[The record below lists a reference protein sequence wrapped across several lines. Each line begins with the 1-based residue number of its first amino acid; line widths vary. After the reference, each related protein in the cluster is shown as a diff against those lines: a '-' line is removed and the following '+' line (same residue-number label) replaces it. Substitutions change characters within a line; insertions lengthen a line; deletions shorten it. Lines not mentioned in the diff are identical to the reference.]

1 MSRSHAEPTDELSV
15 RLLFE
20 GGARAVAKD
29 NGRVAWELPISGEP
43 PQSIRI
49 RVQTQHK
56 GPHACVAV
64 TTTDHSTLL
73 LVVHDALTHADPMLR
88 STKWW
93 EWNKLD
99 VDSAMDMMRSRV
111 TRKNEM
117 AIFAFSNDA
126 SESGRM
132 LMRRVMLTL
141 YDLRITEHDPGAHV
155 VVIQGENKT
164 LRMRTTDVTSLISN
178 VRPPDLRQRETGMPR
193 VAKKPKLVADAKG
206 QQPGFGARG
215 SGKPRAAVRAGGQSV
230 TQCTVL

>member
-1 MSRSHAEPTDELSV
+1 MSRPHAEPTDEQSV

-56 GPHACVAV
+56 DPHACVAV

-73 LVVHDALTHADPMLR
+73 LVVHDALIHADPMLR

-141 YDLRITEHDPGAHV
+141 HDLRITAQQPHKDAHV
-155 VVIQGENKT
+155 VVVQGEKKA
-164 LRMRTTDVTSLISN
+164 LRMWATTVTSLIGN
-178 VRPPDLRQRETGMPR
+178 VRPPDLRLREIGNPVSRATP
-193 VAKKPKLVADAKG
+193 VAKKPKLGDRGPVRLAPVGPLAELPKRPG
-206 QQPGFGARG
+206 Q
-215 SGKPRAAVRAGGQSV
+215 
-230 TQCTVL
+230 TCTVS

>member
-1 MSRSHAEPTDELSV
+1 MRSHAAPTDEQSV

-43 PQSIRI
+43 QQSI

-56 GPHACVAV
+56 DQHACVLV

-73 LVVHDALTHADPMLR
+73 LVVHDALIHAEPMLR

-93 EWNKLD
+93 DGLD
-99 VDSAMDMMRSRV
+99 VDNAMRLMRSRV

-126 SESGRM
+126 SGPLLLLRRA
-132 LMRRVMLTL
+132 MRAL
-141 YDLRITEHDPGAHV
+141 YDLGLTAQEQNADAHIV
-155 VVIQGENKT
+155 VSHGERRN
-164 LRMRTTDVTSLISN
+164 LRMETTNLLSLIGD
-178 VRPPDLRQRETGMPR
+178 VRPPDLRLRETGMPR
-193 VAKKPKLVADAKG
+193 VAKKPKLVDAKG

-215 SGKPRAAVRAGGQSV
+215 SGRPRAAVRAGGQSA